1 MHPMETV
8 ATGLEWIAP
17 DLARQLDFLPE
28 DRLDWKP
35 EPGAKSALAVAAEV
49 LGVIREIT
57 RVVRGG
63 TFGMAGAQPEQG
75 KVELQQALRDAAS
88 AYAAAVRALTPEE
101 LARPI
106 ETPWGT
112 SPLAHFATYALIE
125 ASHHRGQVMY
135 IQELLGDADPHMG
148 G

>member
-8 ATGLEWIAP
+8 ATAVEWVAPGLAYN
-17 DLARQLDFLPE
+17 LDFLPE

-35 EPGAKSALAVAAEV
+35 EPTAKSALAVAAEV

-57 RVVRGG
+57 KVVKGG
-63 TFGMAGAQPEQG
+63 SFGMAGEQPE
-75 KVELQQALRDAAS
+75 KTKTELQQALRAAT
-88 AYAAAVRALTPEE
+88 AEYAAAVRALTPEE
-101 LARPI
+101 LERSI

-112 SPLAHFATYALIE
+112 SSLAHFATYALIE
-125 ASHHRGQVMY
+125 ASHHRGQVLY
-135 IQELLGDADPHMG
+135 LQSLLGDAAQHMG